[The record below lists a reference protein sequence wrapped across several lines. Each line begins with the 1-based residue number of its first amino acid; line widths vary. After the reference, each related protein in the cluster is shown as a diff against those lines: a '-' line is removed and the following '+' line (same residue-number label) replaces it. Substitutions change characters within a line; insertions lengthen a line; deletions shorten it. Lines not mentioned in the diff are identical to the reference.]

1 MHERHFL
8 REIYSQL
15 VARQRYGCAFDVYV
29 HGNFSNLVI
38 FDIDQQVIPKTAA
51 GVIEHRD

>member
-38 FDIDQQVIPKTAA
+38 FYIDQQIIPKTAA